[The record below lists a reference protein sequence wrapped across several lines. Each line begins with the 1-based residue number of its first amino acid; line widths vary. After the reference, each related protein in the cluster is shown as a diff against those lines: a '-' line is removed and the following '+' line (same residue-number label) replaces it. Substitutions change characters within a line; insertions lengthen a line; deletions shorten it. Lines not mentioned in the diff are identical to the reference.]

1 MRWWPAGY
9 TISAGKQLDRRG
21 PEVGAFSR
29 RGGTLRQKGEGPDM
43 KATSV
48 RQASRTKP
56 GAESRFPF
64 RVHARAIAALGRDLV
79 TDDVV
84 AVMEL
89 VKNSYDALATRV
101 DVKIRPGRD
110 LFSEHEYIE
119 VSDDGHGMDHDTV
132 RDAWCVIATPSR
144 TDRPFA
150 KAGDRVRAVTG
161 EKGLG
166 RLAAARLGDD
176 IRVRTRQAAGPVFE
190 FSLNWSDLFR
200 AEDIGDAGIRLST
213 LPDESFDRA
222 HGTSIRIT
230 SLRSKWQGEKIDALG
245 RDLARLVSPFG
256 PQDFAIRL
264 DAPGRDGTADM
275 REIRL
280 PRYMSEPKYSMAG
293 KVDADGTIH
302 WRYRHRPVGG
312 AGGREE
318 ARVDDG
324 AGNGEAGLPCGPFE
338 FEIRAWDL
346 SADDTRDMAEHYRE
360 TRSRIRGVI
369 REHRGISLY
378 RDDVLVLPKSE
389 RARDWLGLDLRRV
402 SRVGTRLSTSQV
414 VGYVRIGRV
423 DNPGIVDTSDRE
435 RLVANP
441 ASEAFLASILRVVE
455 ILENERDTD
464 RTKER
469 KHLSAKDLFADLTVE
484 PLLSQVQAIHEEG
497 GNVEDAI
504 AAIHGFA
511 PRLERAREDIE
522 RRFGYYNRMAV
533 VGTIAQIVIHEIRNQ
548 TTVIGRGLKKAAAV
562 AAKVGDE
569 ALGRAVDLAA
579 QSAKTLDALAER
591 FAPLARRAYRPGR
604 RMSVLEEAIDRC
616 CEMLGPEL
624 RSHRVAVEKKLE
636 AGTRV
641 RIDPAELDT
650 VILNLMTNSLY
661 WMSRKRGKHRLRF
674 RAAPGPADGRVTV
687 SVDDTGPGV
696 DVRDRELVFRPGW
709 TRKPGGIGMGL
720 VVASEMVED
729 RAGGMQTIVPGE
741 LGGATFAFD
750 LPLVDSGGSGD
761 SR

>member
-1 MRWWPAGY
+1 MR
-9 TISAGKQLDRRG
+9 SA
-21 PEVGAFSR
+21 EAA
-29 RGGTLRQKGEGPDM
+29 KGEGQEM
-43 KATSV
+43 KTTSV
-48 RQASRTKP
+48 HPASRTRP
-56 GAESRFPF
+56 AAESRFPF

-89 VKNSYDALATRV
+89 VKNSYDALATHV

-110 LFSEHEYIE
+110 LFCDREYIE
-119 VSDDGHGMDHDTV
+119 VTDDGHGMDHDTV

-144 TDRPFA
+144 TEHPIARV
-150 KAGDRVRAVTG
+150 GDRVRAVTG

-176 IRVRTRQAAGPVFE
+176 IRVRTRQAGDPVLE

-200 AEDIGDAGIRLST
+200 AEDIGDVGIRVSA
-213 LPDESFDRA
+213 LPADSLGRE

-230 SLRSKWQGEKIDALG
+230 SLRSEWDGEKIDALG

-256 PQDFAIRL
+256 PKDFAIRL

-280 PRYMSEPKYSMAG
+280 PRYMSEPKYSIAG

-302 WRYRHRPVGG
+302 WRYRHRPIGG

-318 ARVDDG
+318 ARVEDRS
-324 AGNGEAGLPCGPFE
+324 GNGEAGYACGPFE
-338 FEIRAWDL
+338 FEVRAWDL
-346 SADDTRDMAEHYRE
+346 STDDTRDMADHYRE

-414 VGYVRIGRV
+414 VGYVRIGRM
-423 DNPGIVDTSDRE
+423 DNPDIVDTSDRE

-441 ASEAFLASILRVVE
+441 AYDAFHASVLRVVE
-455 ILENERDTD
+455 ILENERDAD
-464 RTKER
+464 RAEDR
-469 KHLSAKDLFADLTVE
+469 KHQSAKDLFADLTAE
-484 PLLSQVQAIHEEG
+484 PLLSQLQALREEG
-497 GNVEDAI
+497 GTVEDAI
-504 AAIHGFA
+504 SATHGFA
-511 PRLERAREDIE
+511 RRLERAREDIE
-522 RRFGYYNRMAV
+522 RRFGYYNRLAV
-533 VGTIAQIVIHEIRNQ
+533 VGTISQIVIHEIRNQ
-548 TTVIGRGLKKAAAV
+548 TTVIGRGLKKAAA
-562 AAKVGDE
+562 AAKSVGDE
-569 ALGRAVDLAA
+569 ALGRAVDLADR
-579 QSAKTLDALAER
+579 SATTLDALAER
-591 FAPLARRAYRPGR
+591 FAPLARRGYRPGR
-604 RMSVLEEAIDRC
+604 RISVLEEAIDRC
-616 CEMLGPEL
+616 CEMLAPEL
-624 RSHRVAVEKKLE
+624 RSHVVAVEKPRG
-636 AGTRV
+636 ARTRV
-641 RIDPAELDT
+641 RIDPGELDT
-650 VILNLMTNSLY
+650 VIVNLMTNSLY
-661 WMSRKRGKHRLRF
+661 WMSRHKGKHRLRF
-674 RAAPGPADGRVTV
+674 RVAPGPTAGRVTV
-687 SVDDTGPGV
+687 SVDDTGPGI

-729 RAGGMQTIVPGE
+729 RGGRMRTGVPGE
-741 LGGATFAFD
+741 LGGATFGFD
-750 LPLVDSGGSGD
+750 LPLVDGGGTGD
-761 SR
+761 SH

>member
-1 MRWWPAGY
+1 ME
-9 TISAGKQLDRRG
+9 T
-21 PEVGAFSR
+21 
-29 RGGTLRQKGEGPDM
+29 
-43 KATSV
+43 TSV
-48 RQASRTKP
+48 RQASTAEP
-56 GAESRFPF
+56 GPESRFPF

-101 DVKIRPGRD
+101 DVKIRPGQD
-110 LFSEHEYIE
+110 LFSEREYIE

-150 KAGDRVRAVTG
+150 KAGERVRAVTG

-166 RLAAARLGDD
+166 RLAAARLGDE
-176 IRVRTRQAAGPVFE
+176 IRVRTRQADGPVLE

-200 AEDIGDAGIRLST
+200 AENIGDAGIRLST

-222 HGTSIRIT
+222 HGTSIQIT
-230 SLRSKWQGEKIDALG
+230 SLRSEWDGEKIDALG

-264 DAPGRDGTADM
+264 DAPGRDGTADVHD
-275 REIRL
+275 IRL
-280 PRYMSEPKYSMAG
+280 PQYMSEPKYRIAG
-293 KVDADGTIH
+293 KVDAAGTIH
-302 WRYRHRPVGG
+302 WHYRHRPIGG

-318 ARVDDG
+318 ARVEDRAGIG
-324 AGNGEAGLPCGPFE
+324 ATEFACGPFE

-346 SADDTRDMAEHYRE
+346 SVDDTRDMAEHYSE

-369 REHRGISLY
+369 REHRGILLY

-402 SRVGTRLSTSQV
+402 SRIGRRLSTSQV

-441 ASEAFLASILRVVE
+441 AYDSFRASVLRVVE
-455 ILENERDTD
+455 ILENERDAD
-464 RTKER
+464 RVEER
-469 KHLSAKDLFADLTVE
+469 KHRSARDLFADLTVE
-484 PLLSQVQAIHEEG
+484 PLLAQMQALREEG

-504 AAIHGFA
+504 AATQGFA
-511 PRLERAREDIE
+511 HRLERAREDIE
-522 RRFGYYNRMAV
+522 RRFGYYNRLAV

-548 TTVIGRGLKKAAAV
+548 TTVIGRGLKKAAT
-562 AAKVGDE
+562 AARRAGDE
-569 ALGRAVDLAA
+569 TLGRAVDLADR
-579 QSAKTLDALAER
+579 SAKTLDALAER
-591 FAPLARRAYRPGR
+591 FAPLARRSYRPGR
-604 RMSVLEEAIDRC
+604 RISVLEEAIDRC

-624 RSHRVAVEKKLE
+624 RSHGIVVQKSGGT
-636 AGTRV
+636 GTRV
-641 RIDPAELDT
+641 RIDPAELDP
-650 VILNLMTNSLY
+650 VLLNLMTNSLY
-661 WMSRKRGKHRLRF
+661 WMSRQSGKHRLRF
-674 RAAPGPADGRVTV
+674 RVAPGPTAGRVTV
-687 SVDDTGPGV
+687 SVDDTGPGINS
-696 DVRDRELVFRPGW
+696 RDRELVFRPGW

-729 RAGGMQTIVPGE
+729 RGGRMRTSVPGE

-750 LPLVDSGGSGD
+750 LPLVDRGGTGD